1 MGITAHLNTMGVMNE
16 AIEDAVGCG
25 GIANLF
31 VPNLPRDGDAL

>member
-1 MGITAHLNTMGVMNE
+1 MNE

-31 VPNLPRDGDAL
+31 VPAGDRQLRSQNR